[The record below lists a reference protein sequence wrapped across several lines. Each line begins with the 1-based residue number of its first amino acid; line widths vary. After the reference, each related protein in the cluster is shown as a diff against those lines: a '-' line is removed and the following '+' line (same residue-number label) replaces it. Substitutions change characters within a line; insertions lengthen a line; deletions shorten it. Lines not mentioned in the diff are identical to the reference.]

1 MTRFFFR
8 AISELPR
15 NFACTRSLCHRLLLQ
30 ASIGQVNG
38 LSAQWQNWA
47 LQMSA
52 LEGCQNP
59 STSSCISGV
68 FGLTSMGQDFPQNLL
83 DLDNPILRLCFY
95 HSSSKLSTLARFTVE
110 LQNGLHKSKVLSK
123 SPILSR
129 CAMKTHQTQTIQFVS
144 TIAGE
149 WRGFRAI
156 PVDGCVSGVT
166 LDGCEPTGL
175 VWVLMFR

>member
-1 MTRFFFR
+1 MTRFFLG
-8 AISELPR
+8 AISELSR

-83 DLDNPILRLCFY
+83 DLDDPILRLCFY
-95 HSSSKLSTLARFTVE
+95 RSSSEPPVSPMGFRRKRTKLRFGVRC
-110 LQNGLHKSKVLSK
+110 LV
-123 SPILSR
+123 LSR
-129 CAMKTHQTQTIQFVS
+129 CAMKTHQTKSVAMRS
-144 TIAGE
+144 TFPE
-149 WRGFRAI
+149 
-156 PVDGCVSGVT
+156 
-166 LDGCEPTGL
+166 E
-175 VWVLMFR
+175 

>member
-1 MTRFFFR
+1 MTRFFLR
-8 AISELPR
+8 AISELSR

-68 FGLTSMGQDFPQNLL
+68 FGLTSLGQDFSQNLL
-83 DLDNPILRLCFY
+83 DLDDPILRFEHFPLELRAASRQSENAQSETKGF
-95 HSSSKLSTLARFTVE
+95 KLKTKVCLSDVSFSAVARWKRVKQRA
-110 LQNGLHKSKVLSK
+110 LQ
-123 SPILSR
+123 
-129 CAMKTHQTQTIQFVS
+129 
-144 TIAGE
+144 
-149 WRGFRAI
+149 
-156 PVDGCVSGVT
+156 
-166 LDGCEPTGL
+166 
-175 VWVLMFR
+175 

>member
-1 MTRFFFR
+1 MSFACADLWTLQFGSFLNDTFFLR
-8 AISELPR
+8 AISELSR

-68 FGLTSMGQDFPQNLL
+68 FGLTSLGQDFSQNLL
-83 DLDNPILRLCFY
+83 CVEPY
-95 HSSSKLSTLARFTVE
+95 HRSRQPPERKSTERNKSFKLKTKICLSDVSFSTVARWKRVKQRA
-110 LQNGLHKSKVLSK
+110 LQ
-123 SPILSR
+123 
-129 CAMKTHQTQTIQFVS
+129 
-144 TIAGE
+144 
-149 WRGFRAI
+149 
-156 PVDGCVSGVT
+156 
-166 LDGCEPTGL
+166 
-175 VWVLMFR
+175 